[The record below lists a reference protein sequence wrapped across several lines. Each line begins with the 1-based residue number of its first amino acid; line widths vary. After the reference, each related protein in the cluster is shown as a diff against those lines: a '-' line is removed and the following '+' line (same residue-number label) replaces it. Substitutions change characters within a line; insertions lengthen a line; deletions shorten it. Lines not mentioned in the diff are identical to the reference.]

1 MFVHNFSTLLKIT
14 LPHGKMVSSFKEE
27 KKKSHG
33 KLESQMLSF
42 TLKGTNTKNSIHV
55 FHQKRPKHTTG
66 NQKSQRH

>member
-1 MFVHNFSTLLKIT
+1 M
-14 LPHGKMVSSFKEE
+14 GKWSHHSKKK

-55 FHQKRPKHTTG
+55 FQQKRPKHTTG
-66 NQKSQRH
+66 SQKSQRH